1 MVVECKRLSNFVPLR
16 EHDCNSNVVETYRFH
31 EKLQSTL
38 ALMKKLHKELY
49 ELTNEMQSL
58 LFLRDNNDEMS
69 LLG

>member
-1 MVVECKRLSNFVPLR
+1 
-16 EHDCNSNVVETYRFH
+16 VVETYRFH